1 MHPNHNNTKKA
12 FTLIELSIAMLILG
26 LLIAGVL
33 VASKMVNSAKL
44 RKIIKE
50 RDQLEQAIIDFKVQ
64 YGALPGSQSMY
75 EQIKDY
81 PELGVV
87 RSYYNMLNYGGN
99 TSTFV
104 NTNKDKVIS
113 QVLIMPANGML
124 QMTKSSNGSYPNIT
138 ATSVTGSISNAKGS
152 IHPSSY
158 SGAYWSYG
166 YPAYLPSTGQTNL
179 GWISTTML
187 ALVNSYAGATG
198 SSPISSIPSNINA
211 FINSHFITLID
222 FNGTNVGANF
232 SVTDSVFLSKKYDTG
247 KPNGEKMIF
256 SPPRNTTGTCTT
268 ATTFGNLSKQIGP
281 NTAFLMNSDKGI
293 ASKGC
298 VIVFRA
304 SVDG

>member
-1 MHPNHNNTKKA
+1 
-12 FTLIELSIAMLILG
+12 
-26 LLIAGVL
+26 
-33 VASKMVNSAKL
+33 
-44 RKIIKE
+44 
-50 RDQLEQAIIDFKVQ
+50 
-64 YGALPGSQSMY
+64 
-75 EQIKDY
+75 
-81 PELGVV
+81 
-87 RSYYNMLNYGGN
+87 
-99 TSTFV
+99 
-104 NTNKDKVIS
+104 
-113 QVLIMPANGML
+113 
-124 QMTKSSNGSYPNIT
+124 
-138 ATSVTGSISNAKGS
+138 
-152 IHPSSY
+152 
-158 SGAYWSYG
+158 
-166 YPAYLPSTGQTNL
+166 
-179 GWISTTML
+179 ML
-187 ALVNSYAGATG
+187 AYQAQVQFHQYQD
-198 SSPISSIPSNINA
+198 INA